1 MLGVGKTF
9 KEPVGGAQYGE
20 AQFGTI
26 DEGRDTFAMPL
37 AGLAE
42 EHGLNGT
49 AGAQRFFNEADAFDP
64 DEAAFGG
71 QPAAQRHTKLLE
83 PAIVAA
89 GEEGGLPSGTNVT
102 HGSAGHCLWL
112 HNDRV
117 ACTWSY
123 RHTSALQKS
132 NHRGGLEH
140 RRVAFYGTK

>member
-9 KEPVGGAQYGE
+9 KEPVGGAQYGKT
-20 AQFGTI
+20 QFGTI
-26 DEGRDTFAMPL
+26 NEGRDTFAMPL

-49 AGAQRFFNEADAFDP
+49 PGAQRFFDEADAFDP

-71 QPAAQRHTKLLE
+71 QPAAQRHPKLLE

-89 GEEGGLPSGTNVT
+89 REESGLPSGTTVT
-102 HGSAGHCLWL
+102 HGSPGHCLRL
-112 HNDRV
+112 HNECV

-123 RHTSALQKS
+123 SHTRALQKS
-132 NHRGGLEH
+132 NNRGRAEH
-140 RRVAFYGTK
+140 RRVACYRTK